1 MSDCHIFIGLLSN
14 NRHDIPY
21 NIFVKSDTMDHQVN
35 KPKFSLF
42 NNIGYALAGLRVVL
56 QDETSF
62 KVQLAAIA
70 VVTVVL
76 IFVPLPLQ
84 PKLILFVSMWLIP
97 FAEAINS
104 AIERVVDL
112 VTQEHHPLAGQ
123 AKDIGAFVVLMA
135 FGIVLMIWGVVLY
148 GAFLA

>member
-1 MSDCHIFIGLLSN
+1 MNKHS
-14 NRHDIPY
+14 
-21 NIFVKSDTMDHQVN
+21 N
-35 KPKFSLF
+35 KPRFSLF
-42 NNIGYALAGLRVVL
+42 KNIRYSLAGLRTVWHE
-56 QDETSF
+56 ETSF
-62 KVQLAAIA
+62 KIQILAIA
-70 VVTVVL
+70 LVTLGL
-76 IFVPLPLQ
+76 IAVPIAVHT
-84 PKLILFVSMWLIP
+84 KLILFVSMWLIP

-112 VTQEHHPLAGQ
+112 VTQEQHPLAGQ